1 MDLVA
6 PLRDLV
12 VISKGGMGGA
22 TRWHVCRW
30 LSCTDLVLGGWSA
43 LEIGD
48 LLVLICALLLQRRTP
63 EASTTQ
69 SLRSRLA
76 HGAILVLSRLSNFC
90 DLILIEHWMLPP
102 QKILDSLHV

>member
-22 TRWHVCRW
+22 TQWRVCRW
-30 LSCTDLVLGGWSA
+30 PSCIDLGLGGWST
-43 LEIGD
+43 LEIGH
-48 LLVLICALLLQRRTP
+48 LLVLICALVLQRRTS

-76 HGAILVLSRLSNFC
+76 HGAILVLSHLSKFC

-102 QKILDSLHV
+102 LPEDS